1 MRCPKCYTETPNEAL
16 SCPSCNLQT
25 PRGKM
30 TGPANGKKGGS
41 KGKSSRQAKKVDLS
55 GLLPGR
61 RVLSWVASLIFLGA
75 SGFIA
80 YWYVFTTPENI
91 SPKSALEAMNQLRRL
106 PSKQEGKTIEDY
118 LNAEMKK
125 SKDAGHLVG
134 FEGWKIKPYERNSY
148 LVSFS
153 FDEKDA
159 KKSAEWVV
167 DPQNK
172 IFTPISELATAVQ
185 KQENTN

>member
-1 MRCPKCYTETPNEAL
+1 MRCPKCYTETPTDAL
-16 SCPSCNLQT
+16 NCPSCNLAT
-25 PRGKM
+25 PKGKLA
-30 TGPANGKKGGS
+30 GPASSKKGGS
-41 KGKSSRQAKKVDLS
+41 KSKSSRKKKVDV
-55 GLLPGR
+55 GAMLPGR
-61 RVLSWVASLIFLGA
+61 KVLSWLAILAFLGA
-75 SGFIA
+75 SGFLA
-80 YWYVFTTPENI
+80 YWYVYSTPEHL
-91 SPKSALEAMNQLRRL
+91 SPQPALEAMNQLRRL
-106 PSKQEGKTIEDY
+106 PSKQEGKTIDDY

-125 SKDAGHLVG
+125 SRDAGHLVS

-167 DPQNK
+167 DPQNN

-185 KQENTN
+185 KQEKAN